1 MQNAPVTS
9 AKMSEKDIDLLIYTI
24 AGHSKK
30 TNSNIIKIICPTP
43 LLPHKK
49 RQSWVLKVT

>member
-1 MQNAPVTS
+1 MQNTPVTS

-30 TNSNIIKIICPTP
+30 TNSNIIKINRPTP

-49 RQSWVLKVT
+49 GSHGC